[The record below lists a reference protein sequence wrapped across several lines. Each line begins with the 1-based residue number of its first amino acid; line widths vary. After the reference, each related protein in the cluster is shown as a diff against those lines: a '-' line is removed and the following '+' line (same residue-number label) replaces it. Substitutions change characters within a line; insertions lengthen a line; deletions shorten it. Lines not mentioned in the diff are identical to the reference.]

1 MFKDKLKELR
11 EKEGLSQQELADKLY
26 VSRSAV
32 AKWENGNGIPS
43 DVNLDS
49 ICKFFDV
56 DKKCLQLKKEDI
68 KYTQRQKYNFL
79 KHLIYIVI
87 LDIIVLFVAI
97 FFIIDAYKKK
107 QDYYDEINFF
117 PNSVLLKKSSVFD
130 MNEENIQ
137 ILKERFDYVNLITN
151 IDFEA
156 EIKKEDNKGLRQ
168 KITIKPM
175 NSCFIDTG
183 VIAIYDI
190 NGIVVERAPQKIKLL
205 YGKTFNDS
213 SDKYEIVI
221 DLDTALICFEKEDCV
236 GEYLETNYGTFKVIG
251 VVSNTKERQILKEH
265 EGKEI
270 ERIYPVTGYISYKLV
285 DEIIENLKYP
295 ESIDKN
301 INQIIISDENK
312 SANEIENIIEILFN
326 LPNDPHMYTIQT
338 KEKLFLYATYE
349 INKATTILYI
359 ISSVILLVGIAG
371 GIFIIK
377 VFNEYKKIKLLKI

>member
-43 DVNLDS
+43 NVNLDS

-56 DKKCLQLKKEDI
+56 EKKCLQLKKEDI

-156 EIKKEDNKGLRQ
+156 EIKKEDNKGLSQ

-205 YGKTFNDS
+205 YGKTFKDS

-236 GEYLETNYGTFKVIG
+236 GEYLETNYGTFKVIA
-251 VVSNTKERQILKEH
+251 
-265 EGKEI
+265 
-270 ERIYPVTGYISYKLV
+270 YKLV

-312 SANEIENIIEILFN
+312 SSNEIENIIEILFN

-359 ISSVILLVGIAG
+359 ISRA
-371 GIFIIK
+371 
-377 VFNEYKKIKLLKI
+377 

>member
-56 DKKCLQLKKEDI
+56 DEKCLQLKKEDI

-107 QDYYDEINFF
+107 QDYYDEISFF
-117 PNSVLLKKSSVFD
+117 PNAVLLKKSSVFD

-151 IDFEA
+151 MDFEA
-156 EIKKEDNKGLRQ
+156 EVKDEDNKGLSQ

-205 YGKTFNDS
+205 YGKAFKDS

-221 DLDTALICFEKEDCV
+221 DLDTALICFKKEDCV
-236 GEYLETNYGTFKVIG
+236 GEYLKTNYGTFKVIG

-349 INKATTILYI
+349 INKATTTLYI

-377 VFNEYKKIKLLKI
+377 VYNEYKKIKLLKI